1 MSGLLEEEFNNGKK
15 LERQR
20 MRKRRS
26 GRERRAEIINKI
38 SNSGDSK
45 RGERP
50 LFFCGKNRMW
60 KVIRRKRTEREVSKR
75 IKS

>member
-1 MSGLLEEEFNNGKK
+1 
-15 LERQR
+15 

-50 LFFCGKNRMW
+50 LFFVEKIV
-60 KVIRRKRTEREVSKR
+60 KTIDFFSLEDYYL
-75 IKS
+75 IK

>member
-1 MSGLLEEEFNNGKK
+1 
-15 LERQR
+15 

-38 SNSGDSK
+38 SNFGDSK

-50 LFFCGKNRMW
+50 LFFVEKIECGKSSEGKGQRG
-60 KVIRRKRTEREVSKR
+60 K
-75 IKS
+75 

>member
-1 MSGLLEEEFNNGKK
+1 
-15 LERQR
+15 
-20 MRKRRS
+20 MRRRRS

-50 LFFCGKNRMW
+50 LFFLW
-60 KVIRRKRTEREVSKR
+60 KKQDVESHPKEKDREESE
-75 IKS
+75 